1 MPVSRAKRWQAGGR
15 HRDGYL
21 THDVSQVTPNI
32 MPDTADHA
40 PSVCSNSTSDAQL
53 NSDSEREAT
62 ELHDYHGTSSDER
75 VVVDG
80 STAPSGRSRSRSTTA
95 GSPAIIKTFW
105 ARHVVATVPHAACR
119 DHFALERTYLG
130 YLRTSLALAFLGV
143 FIAQLFRLQHS
154 ENHDPVLGFFVLG
167 IPLSCICTGAAIFT
181 NLLGAYRFWR
191 QQNAMLRGK
200 ILCGGWE
207 VFATVATVLVTL
219 ITLFVLVMAVSIDKG

>member
-1 MPVSRAKRWQAGGR
+1 M
-15 HRDGYL
+15 
-21 THDVSQVTPNI
+21 TH
-32 MPDTADHA
+32 TADHA
-40 PSVCSNSTSDAQL
+40 QSVGSSTSDAQL
-53 NSDSEREAT
+53 NSDTEQDEREAT

-80 STAPSGRSRSRSTTA
+80 SAAPTARSRSTTS
-95 GSPAIIKTFW
+95 GSPSTIKTFW
-105 ARHVVATVPHAACR
+105 ARHVVATVPHEACR

-130 YLRTSLALAFLGV
+130 YLRTSLALAFLAV

-154 ENHDPVLGFFVLG
+154 ENHDPIFGFFVLG

-219 ITLFVLVMAVSIDKG
+219 ITLFVLVMAVSVKKG